1 MPGVTAKAVCVGCGV
16 CAGVCPTGHLRMGEN
31 GFGEYR
37 PLSSTGSCSD
47 CGLCRDVCPFEA
59 GPNEDDLGRE
69 LYSAVEGVR
78 HTPETGYFLSAH
90 CGGVSSDALR
100 RSRTSG
106 GLATWMLARLM
117 ETGTVD
123 RAICVASTP
132 NPNKLFEF
140 AEFPTVESL
149 GSAAG
154 SSYYPVEISS
164 CLRTIA
170 QSSLRYAVIGLPC
183 VVKGIRRAQREM
195 PRLKKNVPVVL
206 GLVCGH
212 QCSKW
217 LAEYVVRRVGLPMP
231 SVRRISF
238 REKSE
243 DRPAS
248 NPGFAAWTEE
258 NALPATVNWNEGYGC
273 AWDRS
278 YFKQHAC
285 NYCDDV
291 FAELADAAFMDAWL
305 PGFRDDPRGT
315 SIVLARTPLCRELL
329 SGGVQSG
336 ALRMEPLDISQVIRS
351 QSACLRYKRDG
362 AALQASL
369 DGDRGVGFHPRVQA
383 APRWRAIARYRK
395 ASENRRVAAS
405 RAALIAQR
413 AAGPGIETFRQKM
426 RGATVADTVVLTAL
440 DLLADPRPAVRR
452 AIRLATRLCHALT
465 R

>member
-1 MPGVTAKAVCVGCGV
+1 MD
-16 CAGVCPTGHLRMGEN
+16 EN

-37 PLSSTGSCSD
+37 PVDSAGSCSD
-47 CGLCRDVCPFEA
+47 CGLCRNVCPFEA
-59 GPNEDDLGRE
+59 GPNEDSLGRE

-78 HTPETGYFLSAH
+78 HTPETGHFLSNY

-100 RSRTSG
+100 RSRSSG
-106 GLATWMLARLM
+106 GLATWMLARLI

-123 RAICVASTP
+123 RVISVASTP

-149 GSAAG
+149 GRAAG
-154 SSYYPVEISS
+154 SSYYPVEVSS

-217 LAEYVVRRVGLPMP
+217 LAEYLVRWLGLPMA

-248 NPGFAAWTEE
+248 NPGFAAWTNED
-258 NALPATVNWNEGYGC
+258 AGPATVTWKEGYGS
-273 AWDRS
+273 AWDLG

-305 PGFRDDPRGT
+305 PGFQEDPRGT

-329 SGGVQSG
+329 SDGVRSG
-336 ALRMEPLDISQVIRS
+336 ALRMAEVDISQVIRS
-351 QSACLRYKRDG
+351 QKAGLRHKREG
-362 AALQASL
+362 AALQGSL
-369 DGDRGVGFHPRVQA
+369 DGDRGAEFHPRVEPA
-383 APRWRAIARYRK
+383 RRWRAIARYRN
-395 ASENRRVAAS
+395 ASENRRAAAS
-405 RAALIAQR
+405 RAALLAQR
-413 AAGPGIETFRQKM
+413 AAGPGIETFRETM
-426 RGATVADTVVLTAL
+426 RRSTAADTVVLTAL
-440 DLLADPRPAVRR
+440 DLLADPRRAVRR
-452 AIRLATRLCHALT
+452 AIRLAARLCPALT